1 MKLYSTF
8 SKLPLMALL
17 SIALAS
23 TPLVA
28 NADGGGH
35 GKSHRRAEHQR
46 DYRDYGHRR
55 NNGYRH
61 GYRDGYS
68 DGYGDSYR
76 PPRHYARYYGHG
88 YRREHVGF
96 LLGVYS
102 DNLDIVIRD

>member
-8 SKLPLMALL
+8 SKLPLMAVL

-23 TPLVA
+23 SPLVVS
-28 NADGGGH
+28 ADDGGH
-35 GKSHRRAEHQR
+35 GKSHRRPEHQR

-76 PPRHYARYYGHG
+76 PYGHYTRYYGHG

-96 LLGVYS
+96 VLGLYS
-102 DNLDIVIRD
+102 DDLDIIIRD

>member
-1 MKLYSTF
+1 MKPYSTF
-8 SKLPLMALL
+8 TKLPLMALL
-17 SIALAS
+17 SIVLAS
-23 TPLVA
+23 SPLVA
-28 NADGGGH
+28 SADDGGH

-76 PPRHYARYYGHG
+76 PYGHRARYYKHG
-88 YRREHVGF
+88 YYRERVGF
-96 LLGVYS
+96 MIGLYS